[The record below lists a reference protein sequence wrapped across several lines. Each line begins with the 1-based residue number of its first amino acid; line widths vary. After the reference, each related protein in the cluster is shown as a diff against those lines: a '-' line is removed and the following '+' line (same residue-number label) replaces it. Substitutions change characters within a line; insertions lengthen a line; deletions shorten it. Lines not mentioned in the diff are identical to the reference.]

1 MAKEVT
7 TFRTPED
14 LIERAEALIR
24 RIASDPELNPDG
36 GGSVSRSYVLRT
48 ALRLGLDVLEEKYSK
63 KNG

>member
-14 LIERAEALIR
+14 LIERAEALIGR
-24 RIASDPELNPDG
+24 VADDPELNPDG
-36 GGSVSRSYVLRT
+36 GGSVTRSYVLRT
-48 ALRLGLDVLEEKYSK
+48 ALRLGLDVLEDKYSR